1 MKGSRTVLGVLALA
15 CVAAGCGGGRA
26 RSEERVEVEIVQGS
40 GGGEAAASGPQ
51 VTYALG
57 VQAEGRPPPPD
68 YVAEHMSAR
77 YQQFAPD
84 MVASSPLHHGYLQ
97 QGQDESFETVLE
109 AGACYRL
116 IGVGGPTMSDLDLF
130 IVDENGNA
138 IAQDTATDNFP
149 VLGLGE
155 TPICPRWTGPFYVRA
170 LAYSGYGEYGLQIFR
185 TP

>member
-1 MKGSRTVLGVLALA
+1 MQGARTLGCVIALA
-15 CVAAGCGGGRA
+15 VVAAGCGGGRA
-26 RSEERVEVEIVQGS
+26 RSEERVEVEVVQGG
-40 GGGEAAASGPQ
+40 GGGEATGPQ

-68 YVAEHMSAR
+68 FVSQHMNAR

-84 MVASSPLHHGYLQ
+84 MVPSSPLHHGYLQ

-116 IGVGGPTMSDLDLF
+116 IGVGGPTMADLDLF

-149 VLGLGE
+149 VLGLGD
-155 TPICPRWTGPFYVRA
+155 TPICPRWTGPFFVRA
-170 LAYSGYGEYGLQIFR
+170 LAYSGYGEYGLQVFR